1 MIQSVDRAIDILCMF
16 NNQVQELGIT
26 EISQNMNLSKSTVH
40 GLVRTLE
47 ARELLAQ
54 NPENGKY
61 RLGLKVYE
69 LGMAYSAAVELEN
82 AARKVA
88 YELSARFDESVHIA
102 VYAGGMAVFVI
113 RKDPKM
119 GITSFPRVGAS
130 IPANATAVGKA
141 LLAFL
146 PEAEI
151 DKYLESTLYPLTL
164 KTIIDKD
171 KLRTELKAIRSRGY
185 AVDNEEAMSGI
196 ACVAAPIRDRSSQVV
211 AAISLSGP
219 VIKIMG
225 DTHQEIISEMLQ
237 GSAKVSRVLGFI
249 G

>member
-54 NPENGKY
+54 NPDNGKY

-69 LGMAYSAAVELEN
+69 LGMAYSAAAELES
-82 AARKVA
+82 ASRKVA
-88 YELSARFDESVHIA
+88 HELSARFDESVHIA

-119 GITSFPRVGAS
+119 VITSFPRVGAS
-130 IPANATAVGKA
+130 IPANATAVGKV

-146 PEAEI
+146 PEAEV
-151 DKYLESTLYPLTL
+151 DRYLESTLYPLTL
-164 KTIIDKD
+164 KTITDKNVF
-171 KLRTELKAIRSRGY
+171 RGELEMIRARGY
-185 AVDNEEAMSGI
+185 ATDNEEAMSGI

-211 AAISLSGP
+211 AALSLSGP
-219 VIKIMG
+219 VLKIMG
-225 DTHQEIISEMLQ
+225 DSHQEIISEVLQ
-237 GSAKVSRVLGFI
+237 ASAKVSRALGFV